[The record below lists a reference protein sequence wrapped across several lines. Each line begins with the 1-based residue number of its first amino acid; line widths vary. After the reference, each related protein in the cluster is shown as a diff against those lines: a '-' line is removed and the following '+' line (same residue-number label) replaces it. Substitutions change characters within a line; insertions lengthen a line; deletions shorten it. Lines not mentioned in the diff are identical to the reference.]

1 MNGKLV
7 PEARLVCLAASFNQ
21 WTPAACE
28 MKRDASG
35 DWTAAVFLPP
45 GIYPYLFCVDGVW
58 YNDPRDDGRA
68 PSEWGNSYSLK
79 VVV

>member
-1 MNGKLV
+1 MPIFV
-7 PEARLVCLAASFNQ
+7 ASSRSSAALRS
-21 WTPAACE
+21 AVSLIS
-28 MKRDASG
+28 RRYVSSG

-45 GIYPYLFCVDGVW
+45 GIYPYLFCADGVW

-68 PSEWGNSYSLK
+68 PCEWGHSYSLK

>member
-1 MNGKLV
+1 
-7 PEARLVCLAASFNQ
+7 
-21 WTPAACE
+21 

-45 GIYPYLFCVDGVW
+45 GIYPYLFCADGVW

-68 PSEWGNSYSLK
+68 PCEWGHSYSLK